1 MKFGIIGAMDIEV
14 DLLKENMENVE
25 VVETARMKFYDG
37 TLSGQKA
44 TLVRSGIGK
53 VNAALAAEI
62 IISRFNADVI
72 INTGCAG
79 ALDKELSIGDTVISK
94 DAVEHD
100 LDTSAIGFKKGEH
113 PFMNIRFFEADENL
127 IKRAEAAV
135 KAIAPDVKIK
145 LGRIC
150 TGDQFISSKEKKA
163 ELVEE
168 FQGSCAEMEGA
179 SIAHVCYMYDAPFV
193 IIRAISDQADDKGQM
208 SFEEFAPIASKRSAA
223 ITKYMIESWK

>member
-1 MKFGIIGAMDIEV
+1 MKFGIIGAMDMEV
-14 DLLKENMENVE
+14 DILKEKMEDVE
-25 VVETARMKFYDG
+25 IVEMAKMKFYDG
-37 TLSGQKA
+37 TLSGQKT

-53 VNAALAAEI
+53 VNAALAANVM
-62 IISRFNADVI
+62 ISRFNADVI

-79 ALDKELSIGDTVISK
+79 ALDKELTIGDMVISK

-135 KAIAPDVKIK
+135 KAVAPDVNIK
-145 LGRIC
+145 FGRIC

-163 ELVEE
+163 ELIEE
-168 FQGSCAEMEGA
+168 FQGACAEMEGA
-179 SIAHVCYMYDAPFV
+179 SIAHVCYMYNIPFV

-223 ITKYMIESWK
+223 ITRYMVENWK